1 VSADIPPI
9 ADDLLLGAKSISR
22 FLYGKDDP
30 SSVAKVHRN
39 LAGLS
44 FFRLGGELS
53 ALKPTLRRE
62 LAEIELHAREA
73 RKARVVASGGPGEA
87 A

>member
-1 VSADIPPI
+1 MSADIPPI

-22 FLYGKDDP
+22 FLYGKDDQT
-30 SSVAKVHRN
+30 SVAKVYRN
-39 LAGLS
+39 MAGLS
-44 FFRLGGELS
+44 FFPLGGELA

-62 LAEIELHAREA
+62 LAEIELRA
-73 RKARVVASGGPGEA
+73 RKARVVASGAPGEA